1 MKKLSI
7 IFIASIFLALMSCK
21 KEDKF
26 IAENT
31 APNYYGVPTIK
42 VKNYVNRLFIDLSGR
57 EPLDV
62 EMDSLVELL
71 EANNLNF
78 DTRESI
84 IKNLQSDTTIQSNG
98 DNFNQLFYL
107 NIYGLQKAR
116 FLEGIPDFAIA
127 QQKGIAESNA
137 YTDSLMGNILG
148 YNWNKQQAKIYGDVL
163 TSDTAL
169 RNGSITFNEMCR
181 RMCYNGIY
189 DQINMNSFN
198 YVNAVFDNNLYRF
211 PTTQEFTSSYNMVE
225 SDLAD
230 IILGEPGGSKYD
242 FSRIITN
249 SLEFNNGTVTW
260 IYRSFLSRFPNTSEL
275 YHYSLHLETN
285 NDIAYIIRE
294 VMKTDEY
301 ANF

>member
-1 MKKLSI
+1 MKKVNI
-7 IFIASIFLALMSCK
+7 ILIACALVAFWSCK

-26 IAENT
+26 ISGNT
-31 APNYYGVPTIK
+31 APDYYGVPTIK
-42 VKNYVNRLFIDLSGR
+42 VKNYINRLFIDLAGR
-57 EPLDV
+57 EPLNT
-62 EMDSLVELL
+62 EMDSLVILL
-71 EANNLNF
+71 ESNNLNF
-78 DTRESI
+78 STRESI
-84 IKNLQSDTTIQSNG
+84 IETLQTDTTPQSNG
-98 DNFNQLFYL
+98 DNFKQLFYL

-116 FLEGIPDFAIA
+116 FIEGVPDAGIS
-127 QQKGIAESNA
+127 QLKGNAETGA
-137 YTDSLMGNILG
+137 YNDSLAQNVLG
-148 YNWNKQQAKIYGDVL
+148 YNWQKQQAKIYGDIL

-181 RMCYNGIY
+181 RMCYNGVY

-211 PTTQEFTSSYNMVE
+211 PTSSEFTSSYNMVE

-230 IILGEPGGSKYD
+230 IVLGQPGASKYD
-242 FSRIITN
+242 FSKIITD
-249 SLEFNNGTVTW
+249 SKEFNNGTVTW

-275 YHYSLHLETN
+275 YNYSLYYETN
-285 NDIAYIIRE
+285 KDITFIIRE

>member
-1 MKKLSI
+1 MKKI
-7 IFIASIFLALMSCK
+7 IILITVIALFSCK

-26 IAENT
+26 ISNNN

-42 VKNYVNRLFIDLSGR
+42 VKNYVNRLFIDLAGR

-62 EMDSLVELL
+62 EMDSIVALL

-78 DTRESI
+78 STRESI
-84 IKNLQSDTTIQSNG
+84 ILKLQFDTVPQSNG
-98 DNFNQLFYL
+98 DNFKQLFYL

-116 FLEGIPDFAIA
+116 FLEGIDDAGIS
-127 QQKGIAESNA
+127 QQRGILLAAANS
-137 YTDSLMGNILG
+137 DSIMGNMLG
-148 YNWNKQQAKIYGDVL
+148 YFWNKQQAEIYNDIL
-163 TSDTAL
+163 TADTAF
-169 RNGSITFNEMCR
+169 RNGSIKFNEMCR

-211 PTTQEFTSSYNMVE
+211 PTSDEFTSSYNMVE

-230 IILGEPGGSKYD
+230 LLFSQPGESKFD
-242 FSRIITN
+242 FSKIVTHCR
-249 SLEFNNGTVTW
+249 EFNDGTVTW
-260 IYRSFLSRFPNTSEL
+260 VYRSFVSRFPTAQEL
-275 YHYSLHLETN
+275 YHYSSHFESNSDLP
-285 NDIAYIIRE
+285 YIIRE